1 VSVAASRGAKIGIVL
16 VVLAIILVGAFIVV
30 DRIAAGAA
38 EDRITEETKTQ
49 LASNNVKYEGEPD
62 VSITGFPFLT
72 QVIGGEYK
80 KITISLTKPQVNN
93 VKLDTLTVEARSV
106 KADARD
112 LMNGKGDVVAGVVA
126 GNASMSWDNVRPLL
140 EVAGLPS
147 SIDPANLDLK
157 VVDNKIEMRV
167 PLVFSGIKVT
177 IIAKGGMVV
186 ETGKVRLKLDS
197 VTTDQGS
204 LPAQVNNLIKQYQS
218 KLQVSVKLP
227 GLPYNLV
234 VNSVQT
240 TDAGLQV
247 TASAAD
253 VKLTGQ

>member
-1 VSVAASRGAKIGIVL
+1 MAARRGAKIGIVL
-16 VVLAIILVGAFIVV
+16 VVLAIILVGVFVVV
-30 DRIAAGAA
+30 DRIAASAA
-38 EDRITEETKTQ
+38 DDRITQETKSQ
-49 LASNNVKYEGEPD
+49 LAANNVQYEGEPD
-62 VSITGFPFLT
+62 VTITGFPFLT
-72 QVIGGEYK
+72 QVLAGEYK

-126 GNASMSWDNVRPLL
+126 GNATMSWENVRPLL

-147 SIDPANLDLK
+147 SIDPSNVDLK

-167 PLVFSGIKVT
+167 PLSFQGFSLT
-177 IIAKGGMVV
+177 LIAKGAMVV
-186 ETGKVRLKLDS
+186 ETGKVRLKLES
-197 VTTDQGS
+197 VTTDRGN
-204 LPAQVNNLIKQYQS
+204 LPSQVNSLIKQYQS

-253 VKLTGQ
+253 VKLTDQ

>member
-1 VSVAASRGAKIGIVL
+1 MAARRGAKIGIVL
-16 VVLAIILVGAFIVV
+16 VVLAVILVGAFFLV
-30 DRIAAGAA
+30 DRIAASAA
-38 EDRITEETKTQ
+38 DDRITQETKTQ
-49 LASNNVKYEGEPD
+49 LAANNVKYEGEPD
-62 VSITGFPFLT
+62 VEITGFPFLT
-72 QVIGGEYK
+72 QVIAGEYK

-106 KADARD
+106 KADAQD

-126 GNASMSWDNVRPLL
+126 GNATMSWDNVRPLL

-147 SIDPANLDLK
+147 GVDPSNVDLK

-167 PLVFSGIKVT
+167 PLAFNGLKLT
-177 IIAKGGMVV
+177 MIAKGAMVV
-186 ETGKVRLKLDS
+186 ETGKVRLKLES
-197 VTTDQGS
+197 VTTDKGD

-218 KLQVSVKLP
+218 RLQVTVKLP

-234 VNSVQT
+234 VNSVTT
-240 TDAGLQV
+240 TDTGLQV

>member
-1 VSVAASRGAKIGIVL
+1 MARRGAKIGIVL
-16 VVLAIILVGAFIVV
+16 VVLAIILVGVFVVV

-38 EDRITEETKTQ
+38 EDRITQETKAQ
-49 LASNNVKYEGEPD
+49 LAAKDVKYEGEPKVD
-62 VSITGFPFLT
+62 ITGWPFLT
-72 QVIGGEYK
+72 QVLAGEYK
-80 KITISLTKPQVNN
+80 KITISLTKPQLNN

-126 GNASMSWDNVRPLL
+126 GDASMSWDNVRPLL

-147 SIDPANLDLK
+147 SIDPSNVDLK
-157 VVDNKIEMRV
+157 VVNNKIELRV
-167 PLVFSGIKVT
+167 PLSFQGIKVT
-177 IIAKGGMVV
+177 LIGLGSMVV
-186 ETGKVRLKLDS
+186 ETGKIVLRLES
-197 VTTDQGS
+197 VTTDKGN
-204 LPAQVNNLIKQYQS
+204 LPPQVNSLIKQYQNR
-218 KLQVSVKLP
+218 LQITVKLP

-234 VNSVQT
+234 INSVRT
-240 TDAGLQV
+240 TDAGLLV

>member
-1 VSVAASRGAKIGIVL
+1 VAVRRGAKIGIVL
-16 VVLAIILVGAFIVV
+16 VVLAIILVGVFVVV

-38 EDRITEETKTQ
+38 DDRITQETKTQ
-49 LASNNVKYEGEPD
+49 LAANNVKYEGEPE
-62 VSITGFPFLT
+62 VEITGWPFLT
-72 QVIGGEYK
+72 QVVAGEYR
-80 KITISLTKPQVNN
+80 KITISLTKPQLNN
-93 VKLDTLTVEARSV
+93 VKLDSLYVEARSV

-147 SIDPANLDLK
+147 SVDPSNVGLK
-157 VVDNKIEMRV
+157 VVNNKIEMRV
-167 PLVFSGIKVT
+167 PVAFQGIKVT
-177 IIAKGGMVV
+177 LIATGSMVV
-186 ETGKVRLKLDS
+186 ETGKIRLKLES
-197 VTTDQGS
+197 VATDKGN
-204 LPAQVNNLIKQYQS
+204 LPPQVNSLIKQYQN
-218 KLQVSVKLP
+218 KLQVTVKLP

-234 VNSVQT
+234 VNSVDT
-240 TDAGLQV
+240 TDTGLRV

>member
-1 VSVAASRGAKIGIVL
+1 MARRGAKIGIVL
-16 VVLAIILVGAFIVV
+16 VVLAIILVGVFVVV

-38 EDRITEETKTQ
+38 EDRITQETKAQ
-49 LASNNVKYEGEPD
+49 LAAKDVKYEGEPKVD
-62 VSITGFPFLT
+62 ITGWPFLT
-72 QVIGGEYK
+72 QVLAGEYK
-80 KITISLTKPQVNN
+80 KITISLTKPELNN
-93 VKLDTLTVEARSV
+93 VTLDTLTVEARSV

-126 GNASMSWDNVRPLL
+126 GNATMSWDNVRPLL

-147 SIDPANLDLK
+147 SIDPSNVDLK
-157 VVDNKIEMRV
+157 VVNNKIEMRV
-167 PLVFSGIKVT
+167 PLTFRGVKVT
-177 IIAKGGMVV
+177 LIALGSMVV
-186 ETGKVRLKLDS
+186 ETGKIVLKLES
-197 VTTDQGS
+197 VTTDEGN
-204 LPAQVNNLIKQYQS
+204 LPAQVNSLIKQYQNR
-218 KLQVSVKLP
+218 LQITVKLP

-234 VNSVQT
+234 INSVQT

>member
-1 VSVAASRGAKIGIVL
+1 MARRGAKIGIVL
-16 VVLAIILVGAFIVV
+16 VVLAIILVGVFVVV

-38 EDRITEETKTQ
+38 EDRITQETKAQ
-49 LASNNVKYEGEPD
+49 LAAKDVKYEGEPK
-62 VSITGFPFLT
+62 VHITGWPFLT
-72 QVIGGEYK
+72 QVLAGEYK
-80 KITISLTKPQVNN
+80 KITISLTKPQLNN

-126 GNASMSWDNVRPLL
+126 GDASMSWDNVRPLL

-147 SIDPANLDLK
+147 SIDPSNVDLK
-157 VVDNKIEMRV
+157 VVNNKIEMRV
-167 PLVFSGIKVT
+167 PLSFQGIKVT
-177 IIAKGGMVV
+177 LIALGSMVV
-186 ETGKVRLKLDS
+186 QTGKIVLQLES
-197 VTTDQGS
+197 VTTDKGN
-204 LPAQVNNLIKQYQS
+204 LPPQVNSLIKQYQNR
-218 KLQVSVKLP
+218 LQITVKLP

-234 VNSVQT
+234 INSVRT
-240 TDAGLQV
+240 TDAGLLV

>member
-1 VSVAASRGAKIGIVL
+1 VAARRGAKIGIVL

>member
-1 VSVAASRGAKIGIVL
+1 VAARRGAKIGIVL

-30 DRIAAGAA
+30 DRIAEGAA

-167 PLVFSGIKVT
+167 PLVFSSLKVT
-177 IIAKGGMVV
+177 IIAKGAMVV
-186 ETGKVRLKLDS
+186 EAGKVRLKLDS